1 MYYGNLYLLKTD
13 WFPAVRKL
21 TRLLKTLISSETLRG
36 NITSQNILQERT
48 TFINDSKNVVS
59 MFQDVNFCYQV
70 KSQKKSYD
78 FQSGQTLAIGPQ
90 PQ

>member
-1 MYYGNLYLLKTD
+1 MSYGNLYLLKTD

-21 TRLLKTLISSETLRG
+21 TRLLKTSISSEMLRG
-36 NITSQNILQERT
+36 NITSQNILEERT
-48 TFINDSKNVVS
+48 TSINDSKNVVS
-59 MFQDVNFCYQV
+59 MFQGCSFLLPSK
-70 KSQKKSYD
+70 KSKKSYE